1 MRKNDCVL
9 SLFSLFLLLG
19 MWSCRPSGA
28 EKEDLGKQ
36 QKSTELSRIMK
47 SGKLRAVVD
56 YNSTNYFIYKGSPM
70 GFKFEILQH
79 LANDMGLK
87 LEVSVSNS
95 IDESFQGLREKKY
108 DLIAKNL
115 TITKARVKQIDF
127 TTPLEQTRQ
136 VLVQRRPENW
146 HNMAPQELEDSLIR
160 SQLDLAGKTIYIQ
173 RNTVYYQRLSNLSDE
188 IGAEINLVEDTV
200 FGVEQLVGMVSR
212 REIDYT
218 VCDENVANVNQ
229 SYFPNLDVATPVSF
243 EQNIAWAV
251 RQETPE
257 WRNYLNN
264 WISNFKQT
272 KEFARLHKKYF
283 ESDRLQMTVLNDYH
297 SLKNGA
303 ISPYDNIIKQK
314 SKLLGIDWRLT
325 AAIIYQESGFDP
337 TATSW
342 AGATGLMQVMPES
355 ADLFQI
361 YDYAQPD
368 KNIEIG
374 VRLLKWLD
382 DNFRQE
388 VPDSLER
395 MKFVLAAYNVGLGHV
410 KDAQRLAAKYHKI
423 PIVWT
428 NNVDYFLLNK
438 SASKYYKDPVVKYGY
453 CRGEEPFDY
462 VNRVLATYHHYVN
475 LIGTSQKRAS

>member
-1 MRKNDCVL
+1 MRNQTAALYLVFL
-9 SLFSLFLLLG
+9 ILLLG
-19 MWSCRPSGA
+19 NWSCKRAGENA
-28 EKEDLGKQ
+28 ETENALRNN
-36 QKSTELSRIMK
+36 TELNRIMK

-56 YNSTNYFIYKGSPM
+56 YNSTNYFIYRGSPM

-79 LANDMGLK
+79 LAKDMGLK

-95 IDESFQGLREKKY
+95 IDESFRGLQEKKY

-115 TITKARVKQIDF
+115 TITKARAQLVDF

-136 VLVQRRPENW
+136 VLIQRRPKNW
-146 HNMAPQELEDSLIR
+146 FNMVPQDLEDSLIR
-160 SQLDLAGKTIYIQ
+160 NQLELAGKTIYIQ

-188 IGAEINLVEDTV
+188 IGAEINLVEDTI

-212 REIDYT
+212 AEIDYT
-218 VCDENVANVNQ
+218 VCDENVAKVNQ

-251 RQETPE
+251 RHETPE
-257 WRNYLNN
+257 WLNYLNN

-283 ESDRLQMTVLNDYH
+283 EVDRAQMTVLNDYH
-297 SLKNGA
+297 SLKNGE

-314 SKLLGIDWRLT
+314 SNLVGIDWRLT

-342 AGATGLMQVMPES
+342 AGAFGLMQVMPES

-361 YDYAQPD
+361 YDYDLPD
-368 KNIEIG
+368 KNIEVG

-395 MKFVLAAYNVGLGHV
+395 LKFVLAAYNVGLGHV
-410 KDAQRLAAKYHKI
+410 KDAQRLASKYHKI

-438 SASKYYKDPVVKYGY
+438 SASKYYRDPVVKWGY
-453 CRGEEPFDY
+453 CRGEEPFNY
-462 VNRVLATYHHYVN
+462 VNRVLNTYHHYRN
-475 LIGTSQKRAS
+475 LIGTS